1 MHKCLN
7 LGFQTFYVTLDILAS
22 LYCKNFVKL
31 KKLSKNLL
39 VVTLY
44 LHYFFWRK
52 NFVLYIPIILVRRS
66 DEIHLPKKS
75 SMKFIKKMFEKDLKN
90 S

>member
-1 MHKCLN
+1 MSRYISI
-7 LGFQTFYVTLDILAS
+7 TILE
-22 LYCKNFVKL
+22 KEV
-31 KKLSKNLL
+31 
-39 VVTLY
+39 
-44 LHYFFWRK
+44 
-52 NFVLYIPIILVRRS
+52 VLYIPIILVRRS